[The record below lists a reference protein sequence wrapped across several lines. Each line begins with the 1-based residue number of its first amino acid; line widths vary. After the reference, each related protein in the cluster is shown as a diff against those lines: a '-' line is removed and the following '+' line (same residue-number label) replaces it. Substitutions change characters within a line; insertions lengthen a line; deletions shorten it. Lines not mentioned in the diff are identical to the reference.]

1 MDQGKNRGRDDVL
14 PVRRRRASASAVQ
27 GRPGHDSPFN
37 GRDRYHRRAI
47 RTIKRQRKKKEEKE
61 KIKRQSDEEK
71 KVGRDPP
78 SRVPSNSV

>member
-47 RTIKRQRKKKEEKE
+47 RTIKRQRKKKRR
-61 KIKRQSDEEK
+61 KRKDKTSE
-71 KVGRDPP
+71 
-78 SRVPSNSV
+78 